1 MGPPLDPGAPVWGHW
16 VSISTRPWRLWR
28 RENVPYSAS
37 KATGCGFPAARGKV
51 TPTSGVLLI
60 GHKVRAALPNLFRG
74 RRASVTGTAAL
85 PKAVIVATGL
95 YTPPF
100 SVSNTELVEAF
111 NAYVERFN
119 AANAE
124 AIAAGEVVA
133 LAPSSPEF
141 IEKASGIKARYVMD
155 KAGIIDP
162 EVMRPILPERSN
174 DEISIL
180 AEMAVEA
187 ARQAIARWG
196 KPVSEIGA
204 VICAASNMQRAYPAM
219 AIEVQQALGIE
230 GFAFD
235 MNVACSSATFGIKT
249 AADFIATGS
258 AKAVLMVNP
267 EICSGHLNFTD
278 RDSHFIFGDVA
289 TAVILEDESQATGGW
304 EILGTRLKTEFSN
317 NIRNNFG
324 FLNRTAPEGIGAK
337 DKLFVQEGRKVFREV
352 VPMVSQMIVEHA
364 GDIGVDPTGLKRLW
378 LHQANINMNDLIAR
392 KVLGRDPEPGENVII
407 LDTYANT
414 SSAGSIIAF
423 HTANDDFAPGE
434 TGLIC
439 SFGAGYSAGT
449 VFVRKR

>member
-1 MGPPLDPGAPVWGHW
+1 MHQ
-16 VSISTRPWRLWR
+16 
-28 RENVPYSAS
+28 
-37 KATGCGFPAARGKV
+37 
-51 TPTSGVLLI
+51 
-60 GHKVRAALPNLFRG
+60 
-74 RRASVTGTAAL
+74 
-85 PKAVIVATGL
+85 AVIAATGL

-100 SVSNTELVEAF
+100 SISNTELVEAF
-111 NAYVERFN
+111 NTFVERFN
-119 AANAE
+119 AQNAE
-124 AIAAGEVVA
+124 AIAAGDVAA

-141 IEKASGIKARYVMD
+141 IEKASGIKSRFVMN
-155 KAGIIDP
+155 KSGIIDP
-162 EVMRPILPERSN
+162 AVMRPDLPERPN
-174 DEISIL
+174 DQISIL

-187 ARQAIARWG
+187 AKQAIAAWG

-249 AADFIATGS
+249 AVDFVATGS

-267 EICSGHLNFTD
+267 EICSGHLNFKD

-289 TAVILEDESQATGGW
+289 TAVIIEDAAQATGGW
-304 EILGTRLKTEFSN
+304 EILGTRLKTVFSN

-324 FLNRTAPEGIGAK
+324 FLNNAAPEGIGAK

-352 VPMVSQMIVEHA
+352 VPMVSEMIIQHA
-364 GDIGVDPTGLKRLW
+364 ADLGVDPHGLKRLW
-378 LHQANINMNDLIAR
+378 LHQANINMNEMIGR
-392 KVLGRDPEPGENVII
+392 KVLGRDPAPGENVII

-423 HTANDDFAPGE
+423 HSANDDFKPGE

>member
-1 MGPPLDPGAPVWGHW
+1 MGG
-16 VSISTRPWRLWR
+16 
-28 RENVPYSAS
+28 
-37 KATGCGFPAARGKV
+37 
-51 TPTSGVLLI
+51 
-60 GHKVRAALPNLFRG
+60 
-74 RRASVTGTAAL
+74 RASVTGTAAL

-141 IEKASGIKARYVMD
+141 IEKASGIKARYVMN
-155 KAGIIDP
+155 KSGIIDP
-162 EVMRPILPERSN
+162 EVMRPILPERPN
-174 DEISIL
+174 EEISIL

-187 ARQAIARWG
+187 AKQAIARWG

-219 AIEVQQALGIE
+219 AIEVQQALGID

-289 TAVILEDESQATGGW
+289 TAVILEEESQASGGW
-304 EILGTRLKTEFSN
+304 EILGTRLKTQFSN

-352 VPMVSQMIVEHA
+352 VPMVSEMIVEHA

-378 LHQANINMNDLIAR
+378 LHQANINMNEMIGR

-423 HTANDDFAPGE
+423 HTANDDFVAGE

>member
-1 MGPPLDPGAPVWGHW
+1 MHQ
-16 VSISTRPWRLWR
+16 
-28 RENVPYSAS
+28 
-37 KATGCGFPAARGKV
+37 
-51 TPTSGVLLI
+51 
-60 GHKVRAALPNLFRG
+60 
-74 RRASVTGTAAL
+74 
-85 PKAVIVATGL
+85 AVIAATGL

-100 SVSNTELVEAF
+100 SISNVELVDAF

-124 AIAAGEVVA
+124 AIAAGEATA

-141 IEKASGIKARYVMD
+141 IEKASGIKARYVMNKD
-155 KAGIIDP
+155 GIIDP
-162 EVMRPILPERSN
+162 EVMRPNLPERPN
-174 DEISIL
+174 DQISIL
-180 AEMAVEA
+180 AEMAVKA
-187 ARQAIARWG
+187 AQQAIAAWG

-267 EICSGHLNFTD
+267 EICSGHLNFKD

-289 TAVILEDESQATGGW
+289 TAVILEEASQATGGW
-304 EILGTRLKTEFSN
+304 EILGTRLKTQFSN

-324 FLNRTAPEGIGAK
+324 FLNNAAPEGVGAR

-352 VPMVSQMIVEHA
+352 VPMVSEMIVEHA
-364 GDIGVDPTGLKRLW
+364 GDIGLDATALKRLW

-407 LDTYANT
+407 LDEYANT

-423 HTANDDFAPGE
+423 HSANDDFVAGD